1 METHVK
7 ACGNELLN
15 TPSEAVN
22 QQLEFCIDTD
32 THTHSYTHSACK
44 WMGGRRCDAR
54 YHSHNGTWVSWKM
67 LVRFFDGVLF
77 FSARDRRVKRF
88 PSPAPPPFRLQLQLQ
103 LQLQLGTAFVYT
115 TYAIDLGYFYITCT
129 FGFNSKHFR
138 IFIFQPNL
146 PDAAS
151 AAAAAFYWTQ
161 SSRIFIDDAMTTP
174 ILWARPKINHK
185 SPVLSPK

>member
-1 METHVK
+1 M
-7 ACGNELLN
+7 N
-15 TPSEAVN
+15 
-22 QQLEFCIDTD
+22 
-32 THTHSYTHSACK
+32 
-44 WMGGRRCDAR
+44 GRRCDAR

-67 LVRFFDGVLF
+67 LVRFFDGFLF

-88 PSPAPPPFRLQLQLQ
+88 SSPASPHTPPATTAATSATAAAGNCICLQYLCHW
-103 LQLQLGTAFVYT
+103 LGLFLHYVR
-115 TYAIDLGYFYITCT
+115 
-129 FGFNSKHFR
+129 FNSKHFR

-146 PDAAS
+146 PVAA